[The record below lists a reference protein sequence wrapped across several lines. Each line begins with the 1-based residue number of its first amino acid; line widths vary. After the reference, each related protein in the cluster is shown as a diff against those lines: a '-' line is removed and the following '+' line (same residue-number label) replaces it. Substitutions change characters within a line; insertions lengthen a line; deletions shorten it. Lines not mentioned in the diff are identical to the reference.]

1 MKPLVSA
8 NIGKNAIAFKEQNY
22 SKLYDVNV
30 QLLLSAIVFAK
41 SIYSLIL
48 TLKVNDKLIAN

>member
-1 MKPLVSA
+1 MKPLALA

-48 TLKVNDKLIAN
+48 ALNIIDKLIAN